1 MLKEHKTPQV
11 YFGLTI
17 NQITKAVQ
25 RHFNDTAISSSSSS
39 SIMTRLREEVPV
51 PQSNFQS
58 FIHFVYQERIQSK
71 IKDRG
76 KKDNTYMK
84 GLSGLWSN
92 RCALIPF

>member
-11 YFGLTI
+11 YFDLTI

-25 RHFNDTAISSSSSS
+25 RHFNAPAISSSSSS

-51 PQSNFQS
+51 PQSSNFQS

-76 KKDNTYMK
+76 EKE
-84 GLSGLWSN
+84 
-92 RCALIPF
+92 R